1 MLISVHFPK
10 TAGTS
15 LLAALESHF
24 GDRLL
29 QDYADRPI
37 NSGAARRN
45 VHALQSCLRNALPRA
60 DLEEVECL
68 HGHFMPLKYALL
80 RAPSRKSYIAWMRDP
95 VERVASHYLY
105 WTRDFDPRIAG
116 QLHRR
121 VVEEQ
126 WSLERFCLGPEMRN
140 LYSKFLWG
148 FSLSRF
154 DFIGIT
160 EFYETELEQFSRLIL
175 GVPVQ
180 RQLKNVNPKGE
191 RHAHIGNPELR
202 RKIEEHHAADMVL
215 YRRALQ
221 LREKRLGSPGRG

>member
-15 LLAALESHF
+15 FLASLEHHF
-24 GDRLL
+24 GERLL
-29 QDYADRPI
+29 QDYTDRPI

-45 VHALQSCLRNALPRA
+45 IRALQSCLRNALPRP
-60 DLEEVECL
+60 DLAEVACV
-68 HGHFMPLKYALL
+68 HGHFMPLKYTLL
-80 RAPSRKSYIAWMRDP
+80 RAVPRKNYVAWMRDP
-95 VERVASHYLY
+95 VERVASHYSY

-121 VVEEQ
+121 VVEER

-148 FSLSRF
+148 FSLSHF

-160 EFYETELEQFSRLIL
+160 EFYEAELEQFSHRIL
-175 GVPVQ
+175 GVPVP
-180 RQLKNVNPKGE
+180 RQLKNVNPNGE

-202 RKIEEHHAADMVL
+202 RKIEDYHAADMKL
-215 YRRALQ
+215 YRRAVQ
-221 LREKRLGSPGRG
+221 SREQRLASAGQG